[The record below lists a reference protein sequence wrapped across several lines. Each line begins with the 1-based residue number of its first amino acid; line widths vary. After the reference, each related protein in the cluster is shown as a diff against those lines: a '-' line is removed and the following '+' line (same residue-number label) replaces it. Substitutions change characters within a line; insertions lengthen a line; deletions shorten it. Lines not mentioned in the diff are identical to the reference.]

1 MCVYRIDNAKNCFPL
16 WFLAF
21 ALRCYEKPVTRIST
35 GHIVPP
41 SQQHKGEFMSKI
53 FQKFMTLFAT
63 TIAAVTMIGSSGQA
77 QLADKPVQLA
87 DKPVQLADVQKQKM
101 TEEIGYIGSIYREH
115 YAPKSWK
122 ESHLGWNLEAEVKE
136 AQDKI
141 LVANS
146 MHDSR
151 MALVDFLNST
161 ADYHVFYSFFST
173 GRSVLPI
180 QVKTVEG
187 KTIIVFINREKLPET
202 TFPFAVGDELVAM
215 DGVEVSQT
223 LKILERLVGPNVPET
238 DLALADLYLTARIG
252 SAAAVVPTGPVAL
265 TILRSQETKPVT
277 HQLVWEH
284 TPEMIKFSNSQV
296 MNLKNQSTD
305 ADSKKKVKLNLPKM
319 QSPHAKN
326 LVVAENTWG
335 LGTRKS
341 MLPDLGKRI
350 WESEKENEFDAYIYK
365 NEQGKLIGVVRIP
378 SYSPENDDVEKAIK
392 DFTAV
397 MKKMNDLVDG
407 LVIDQLNNPGGYVFY
422 LYAMASMFTD
432 TSISTPKH
440 RMSISAYDVQDA
452 VSTLKDLSA
461 VKNNE
466 QAIEKL
472 GERVNGYPN
481 SYQMVVNIR
490 EYCRF
495 IIDQWNAGKKL
506 TDAFYLWGVDRIN
519 AHPEVQFTK
528 PVIILVNELDFSGG
542 DFFPAIMQ
550 DNKRVTVVG
559 TRTAGAG
566 GYVLQATFPNSFGLE
581 LLSFT
586 GSIAERV
593 DLNPIENLGVTPDI
607 SLQLTIEDLREDFK
621 NYLKTVR
628 ETIDS
633 KLTETK

>member
-1 MCVYRIDNAKNCFPL
+1 MKLISKMFV
-16 WFLAF
+16 
-21 ALRCYEKPVTRIST
+21 AL
-35 GHIVPP
+35 
-41 SQQHKGEFMSKI
+41 M
-53 FQKFMTLFAT
+53 LFFSV
-63 TIAAVTMIGSSGQA
+63 AAQA
-77 QLADKPVQLA
+77 QLADKPAQLA
-87 DKPVQLADVQKQKM
+87 DAQKQKM
-101 TEEIGYIGSIYREH
+101 IEEIGYIGSIYREH
-115 YAPKSWK
+115 YAPKKWK

-136 AQDKI
+136 AQAKI
-141 LVANS
+141 QAATS
-146 MHDSR
+146 MYESQL
-151 MALVDFLNST
+151 ALVDFLNST
-161 ADYHVFYSFFST
+161 SDYHVFFSFYST
-173 GRSVLPI
+173 GRSVLPF

-202 TFPFAVGDELVAM
+202 TFPFTVGDELVAM
-215 DGVEVSQT
+215 DGVAVSET
-223 LKILERLVGPNVPET
+223 LKGLERLVGPNVPET

-252 SAAAVVPTGPVAL
+252 NAGAVVPTGPVSL
-265 TILRSQETKPVT
+265 TILRTKETKPVT
-277 HQLVWEH
+277 HQLVWDH
-284 TPEMIKFSNSQV
+284 TPEMIKYSNSQL
-296 MNLKNQSTD
+296 MNLKNTD
-305 ADSKKKVKLNLPKM
+305 SESNSKKKIKLNIPKM
-319 QSPHAKN
+319 QSRNAKHFETADN
-326 LVVAENTWG
+326 NWG

-392 DFTAV
+392 DFTLV

-422 LYAMASMFTD
+422 LYAMASHFTD

-452 VSTLKDLSA
+452 VTTLKDLSA
-461 VKNNE
+461 IKNNE

-528 PVIILVNELDFSGG
+528 PVVLLVNELDFSGG
-542 DFFPAIMQ
+542 DFFPSIMQ

-566 GYVLQATFPNSFGLE
+566 GYVLQANFPNSFGLE
-581 LLSFT
+581 MLSFT

-607 SLQLTIEDLREDFK
+607 SLKLTVEDLREDFK

-633 KLTETK
+633 KLVDSK